1 MPLEPQQMQQL
12 KQQMQQAAE
21 TNPLLIYR
29 AVQPTTQQQF
39 YQVANQQRFQHL
51 QQLLGQQYTLTIAK
65 QPLVVTENLV
75 YWALA
80 EMALHDD
87 PTKSAQQQHF
97 KTLTNQV
104 LVENG
109 FPENNETILKK

>member
-1 MPLEPQQMQQL
+1 M
-12 KQQMQQAAE
+12 
-21 TNPLLIYR
+21 
-29 AVQPTTQQQF
+29 
-39 YQVANQQRFQHL
+39 
-51 QQLLGQQYTLTIAK
+51 
-65 QPLVVTENLV
+65 